1 MKNRFLYLPRILF
14 LKSLLLSIIFGF
26 FAFWS
31 PTFNLLVLFASF
43 TSILIFQFFIVLSEF
58 KIQIKRIVWPLSY
71 LLGLSLLFN
80 LSKEWLFI
88 SWKYQL
94 IVLVFSLLSLFN
106 LRFISSMNKWVVVLA
121 FFNSILYSIWL
132 VILVR
137 NNFNED
143 FYFDLAKIFT
153 GYMILFTV
161 IISIADRKATV
172 KAENNSTG

>member
-1 MKNRFLYLPRILF
+1 
-14 LKSLLLSIIFGF
+14 
-26 FAFWS
+26 
-31 PTFNLLVLFASF
+31 
-43 TSILIFQFFIVLSEF
+43 
-58 KIQIKRIVWPLSY
+58 
-71 LLGLSLLFN
+71 
-80 LSKEWLFI
+80 
-88 SWKYQL
+88 
-94 IVLVFSLLSLFN
+94 
-106 LRFISSMNKWVVVLA
+106 MNKWVVVLA